1 MKHFHFSSL
10 AAVVALTV
18 APVVARGQ
26 AAPAPV
32 PPTAAAKPM
41 DCGKT
46 TMKRHDHA
54 AERGGGSTAG
64 TMQVSKP
71 CPPDA
76 TAASANKSTT
86 KKGQRH
92 DHTKTKNM

>member
-1 MKHFHFSSL
+1 MKHFQILLL
-10 AAVVALTV
+10 ATIVALSI
-18 APVVARGQ
+18 APAKAQGE
-26 AAPAPV
+26 PAPV
-32 PPTAAAKPM
+32 SPTAEAKPM

-64 TMQVSKP
+64 SMQRNKP
-71 CPPDA
+71 CPSDA
-76 TAASANKSTT
+76 AGSASKSTT
-86 KKGQRH
+86 QKGQRH

>member
-1 MKHFHFSSL
+1 MKHHYFLSL

-18 APVVARGQ
+18 APVIAQGQ
-26 AAPAPV
+26 TAPAPV
-32 PPTAAAKPM
+32 PPTAAAKPV

-64 TMQVSKP
+64 SMQMNKP
-71 CPPDA
+71 CPSDA
-76 TAASANKSTT
+76 AASGSKSTT
-86 KKGQRH
+86 MKGQRH

>member
-1 MKHFHFSSL
+1 MKNFHLMSL
-10 AAVVALTV
+10 ATVVALAIVPVVSRGQTAATPV
-18 APVVARGQ
+18 APS
-26 AAPAPV
+26 
-32 PPTAAAKPM
+32 AAAKPA

-54 AERGGGSTAG
+54 AERSAGSMG
-64 TMQVSKP
+64 MQKNKP

-76 TAASANKSTT
+76 SASAPKSTT

-92 DHTKTKNM
+92 DHAKFKNL

>member
-1 MKHFHFSSL
+1 MKHFQIFSL
-10 AAVVALTV
+10 AAVVALSL
-18 APVVARGQ
+18 APVIAQ
-26 AAPAPV
+26 SQTAPAPV
-32 PPTAAAKPM
+32 PPTAAAKSV

-54 AERGGGSTAG
+54 AERGGGGTAG
-64 TMQVSKP
+64 SMQVNKP
-71 CPPDA
+71 CPAD
-76 TAASANKSTT
+76 ASASASTSKA

>member
-1 MKHFHFSSL
+1 MKHFQIFSL
-10 AAVVALTV
+10 ATIVALSI
-18 APVVARGQ
+18 APVIAQGQ
-26 AAPAPV
+26 PAPV
-32 PPTAAAKPM
+32 PPTAAAKPV

-64 TMQVSKP
+64 SMQTNKP
-71 CPPDA
+71 CPSDA
-76 TAASANKSTT
+76 AGSASKSTT

>member
-1 MKHFHFSSL
+1 MKNFQFLSL
-10 AAVVALTV
+10 AAVVALTIAPAISHGQTAA
-18 APVVARGQ
+18 APVA
-26 AAPAPV
+26 
-32 PPTAAAKPM
+32 PTAAAKPA

-64 TMQVSKP
+64 SMQTNKP
-71 CPPDA
+71 CPSDA
-76 TAASANKSTT
+76 AASASKSTT
-86 KKGQRH
+86 KKMQRH